1 MRTVGR
7 LCLLAAVASVLA
19 TGEAGAQGPIK
30 IGFLSPLSGAIAAA
44 GKDMYSGCE
53 LYWQETGWR
62 VAGRKLEVTLE
73 DNEGL
78 PATALTKLRKL
89 VESDRVH
96 VVAGVILSNVAYAL
110 VPYIEQQGIP
120 ALYPINSADDL
131 TQRRRPRWLVRTGF
145 SAGGNMHPFGEYAA
159 KVLGYRKVVTIGLDY
174 AFGWET
180 VGGFHK
186 AFEDNGGQVIQKLW
200 VPLNVQDYGPYLA
213 QVKKDADAVFVV
225 ALGRW
230 TLLFA
235 KQYAESGLKGRVPL
249 IAGGT
254 YNDEHVLPQLGDE
267 SLAPLLGV
275 PRDARQP
282 AVPRRL
288 REGVQPATVLLLG
301 ELLHGRAD
309 PRRGRAGHR
318 WEGGGPAGARRRAPP
333 GQDHRRAARARG
345 DGRLWQPDAEY
356 LHPQGGARG
365 RQAPEHRDPHV
376 PGGQPVLEVR
386 PRGVPEAA
394 RLFAGV
400 PAVPALLT
408 ETNLIVT
415 SFCGSRHD
423 PGPRRPDTLAARGAP
438 YSSWLVTARPRMI

>member
-7 LCLLAAVASVLA
+7 LCLLATVASVLA

-53 LYWQETGWR
+53 LYWQEIGWR
-62 VAGRKLEVTLE
+62 MAGRKLEVTLE

-120 ALYPINSADDL
+120 TLYPINSADDL

-213 QVKKDADAVFVV
+213 QVRKDADAVFVV

-267 SLAPLLGV
+267 SLGVVSAHHYSASIETPANQRFRAAFEKAYSRLPSFYSENCYTGARILGEAVRAIGGKVEDRAALVAALRQVKITDAPRGPV
-275 PRDARQP
+275 EMDAYGNPTQNIYIRKVERVGGKLQNTVIHTYP
-282 AVPRRL
+282 AVS
-288 REGVQPATVLLLG
+288 QFWKY
-301 ELLHGRAD
+301 D
-309 PRRGRAGHR
+309 P
-318 WEGGGPAGARRRAPP
+318 EEF
-333 GQDHRRAARARG
+333 
-345 DGRLWQPDAEY
+345 LK
-356 LHPQGGARG
+356 
-365 RQAPEHRDPHV
+365 
-376 PGGQPVLEVR
+376 QPVY
-386 PRGVPEAA
+386 
-394 RLFAGV
+394 
-400 PAVPALLT
+400 
-408 ETNLIVT
+408 
-415 SFCGSRHD
+415 SREFPPCRHC
-423 PGPRRPDTLAARGAP
+423 
-438 YSSWLVTARPRMI
+438 

>member
-19 TGEAGAQGPIK
+19 TGDAGAQGPIK
-30 IGFLSPLSGAIAAA
+30 IGFLSPVSGAIAAA
-44 GKDMYSGCE
+44 GEDMYAGCE

-254 YNDEHVLPQLGDE
+254 YTDEHVLPQLGDE
-267 SLAPLLGV
+267 SLGVVSAHHYSASLETPANQRFRAAFEKAYSRLPSFYSENCYTGARILGEAVRAIGGKVEDRPALVAALRQVKITDAPRGPVEMNAYGNPTQNIYIRKVERVGGKLQNTV
-275 PRDARQP
+275 IHTYP
-282 AVPRRL
+282 AVS
-288 REGVQPATVLLLG
+288 QFWKY
-301 ELLHGRAD
+301 D
-309 PRRGRAGHR
+309 P
-318 WEGGGPAGARRRAPP
+318 EEF
-333 GQDHRRAARARG
+333 
-345 DGRLWQPDAEY
+345 LK
-356 LHPQGGARG
+356 
-365 RQAPEHRDPHV
+365 
-376 PGGQPVLEVR
+376 QPVY
-386 PRGVPEAA
+386 
-394 RLFAGV
+394 
-400 PAVPALLT
+400 
-408 ETNLIVT
+408 
-415 SFCGSRHD
+415 SREFPPCRHC
-423 PGPRRPDTLAARGAP
+423 
-438 YSSWLVTARPRMI
+438 